1 MGATTKYSKL
11 MLAAINGDKPAEE
24 LSHGTLYTLLKIAQ
38 ANGDTEII
46 ERIRPVYQRKIDE
59 RRERQNTKS
68 LERYGSYSDKNT
80 HEQTGP
86 YIPQSQRFSDIQQA
100 IIDDIIPIDDVST
113 KDLGRLIEKARRL
126 GCQDVVDR
134 FEPIRATRKAE
145 YKEVLRQRRRQE
157 YLDKKNGIPVKK
169 RKYTYHREGAPYIS
183 RKRPE
188 NNEYTD
194 RQKAILRGEIP
205 FEETHGNEYVA
216 IERKARKKGDI
227 EVLELVQTLAAEKR
241 ADKLERVREQAR
253 EYYRTHGYDPDRNY
267 HKRKKLSRWE
277 KAVLYGVIDLD
288 DCDEDHLQHIVDV
301 CTLTEDD
308 LHKSLAEQ
316 LMQYKRN
323 PKIVYKYHGTEA
335 LDIIG
340 QLTFMP
346 LPDPKHLTFKR
357 SDSEESDD
365 TFEVEDEDD
374 PDHPIIDD

>member
-1 MGATTKYSKL
+1 M
-11 MLAAINGDKPAEE
+11 
-24 LSHGTLYTLLKIAQ
+24 
-38 ANGDTEII
+38 
-46 ERIRPVYQRKIDE
+46 IRPLSERKSAE
-59 RRERQNTKS
+59 
-68 LERYGSYSDKNT
+68 
-80 HEQTGP
+80 
-86 YIPQSQRFSDIQQA
+86 F
-100 IIDDIIPIDDVST
+100 
-113 KDLGRLIEKARRL
+113 KARHS
-126 GCQDVVDR
+126 
-134 FEPIRATRKAE
+134 E
-145 YKEVLRQRRRQE
+145 QRRKDYQDR
-157 YLDKKNGIPVKK
+157 KNGIPVQK
-169 RKYTYHREGAPYIS
+169 RKYTYHREGMPYRS
-183 RKRPE
+183 RRPKDAD
-188 NNEYTD
+188 EYTD

-216 IERKARKKGDI
+216 IERKARNKGDI

-241 ADKLERVREQAR
+241 ADKQERMREQAR
-253 EYYRTHGYDPDRNY
+253 EYYRNHGYDPDRNY

-323 PKIVYKYHGTEA
+323 PKIVYKYHGAEA

-346 LPDPKHLTFKR
+346 LPDPKHLTFKK

-365 TFEVEDEDD
+365 TFEPEDEDD

>member
-1 MGATTKYSKL
+1 M
-11 MLAAINGDKPAEE
+11 
-24 LSHGTLYTLLKIAQ
+24 
-38 ANGDTEII
+38 
-46 ERIRPVYQRKIDE
+46 
-59 RRERQNTKS
+59 
-68 LERYGSYSDKNT
+68 
-80 HEQTGP
+80 
-86 YIPQSQRFSDIQQA
+86 
-100 IIDDIIPIDDVST
+100 
-113 KDLGRLIEKARRL
+113 
-126 GCQDVVDR
+126 
-134 FEPIRATRKAE
+134 
-145 YKEVLRQRRRQE
+145 
-157 YLDKKNGIPVKK
+157 
-169 RKYTYHREGAPYIS
+169 
-183 RKRPE
+183 
-188 NNEYTD
+188 
-194 RQKAILRGEIP
+194 
-205 FEETHGNEYVA
+205 
-216 IERKARKKGDI
+216 
-227 EVLELVQTLAAEKR
+227 
-241 ADKLERVREQAR
+241 REQAL

-288 DCDEDHLQHIVDV
+288 ACDEDHLQHIVDV